1 MPASG
6 KMLKSRQQAENRAN
20 GIGDEQGRLPSRV
33 KAPEVMLK
41 CTMCGQEIRATKTNT
56 EAKSHW
62 DSKHP
67 QSTFAVCFVGAF
79 DPTIPV
85 ASSATASVATA
96 NPVPEL
102 GGLKIAA
109 PVAEKK
115 KKPKED
121 LSFLDAA
128 LAPTKGKK

>member
-33 KAPEVMLK
+33 KAAEVMLK

-67 QSTFAVCFVGAF
+67 TSTFAVCFVGAF
-79 DPTIPV
+79 DPTVPV
-85 ASSATASVATA
+85 AASVAVA

-102 GGLKIAA
+102 SGLKIAA
-109 PVAEKK
+109 PAVEKK